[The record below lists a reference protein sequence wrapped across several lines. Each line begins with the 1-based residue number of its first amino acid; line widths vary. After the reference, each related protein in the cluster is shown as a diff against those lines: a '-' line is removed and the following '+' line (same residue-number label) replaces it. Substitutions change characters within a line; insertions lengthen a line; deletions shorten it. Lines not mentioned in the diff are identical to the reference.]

1 MTASSPSK
9 VRVRFAP
16 SPTGSLHIGGLRTAL
31 FNYFFARRHGGAFVL
46 RIEDTDQARF
56 VHEAEQN
63 ILSGLEWAGIQPDEG
78 PDQPGGF
85 GPYRQSERQ
94 VMYARYAQQ
103 LIDEGHAY
111 YAFDTPEEIEA
122 MRKRFATEENP
133 SPKYDAVTRGEMT
146 NSLGLSSEEVRRRID
161 RGDAHVVRL
170 KADPG
175 GRITFHDRIRGRVS
189 FSIGGIDDQILIKS
203 DGMPT
208 YHLANVVD
216 DREMQITHVIRG
228 EEWLPSVP
236 KHLLLYQA
244 FGWEPPE
251 MAHVPLIMN
260 PGGKGKLSK
269 RHAEKQG
276 LPITVEQCKM
286 YGYEPE
292 AVVNF
297 LALLGWNPGDDR
309 ELFSLDNMAEIFSL
323 DRISGGGVQF
333 DVNKLNWFNQQHV
346 RGFSFDKFWKRAGD
360 ILPGSGVP
368 TRFFFEQEE
377 FQRQVIA
384 LMQPRITF
392 MKDLAEMGGYIF
404 PDEKYDPK
412 DYDKAAVTKRW
423 KADSAELLSA
433 YADRLEAASAFDA
446 AQAEAMLR
454 AIAEER
460 GAGAGRIIHPIR
472 LAVSGVP
479 GGPSL
484 FEMMAVLGKDV
495 CVRRIRR
502 AVEVLG

>member
-1 MTASSPSK
+1 MTESSPPK

-46 RIEDTDQARF
+46 RIEDTDRARF
-56 VHEAEQN
+56 VREAEQN
-63 ILSGLEWAGIQPDEG
+63 ILSGLKWAGIHPDEG

-85 GPYRQSERQ
+85 GPYRQSERRA
-94 VMYARYAQQ
+94 MYARYAQQ

-133 SPKYDAVTRGEMT
+133 SPKYDAATRGEMT
-146 NSLGLSSEEVRRRID
+146 NSLGLSGEEVRRRID

-170 KADPG
+170 KANPG

-189 FSIGGIDDQILIKS
+189 FSTGGIDDQILIKS

-216 DREMQITHVIRG
+216 DHEMQITHVIRG
-228 EEWLPSVP
+228 EEWLSSVP

-251 MAHVPLIMN
+251 MAHMPLIMN

-276 LPITVEQCKM
+276 LPVTVEQCREA
-286 YGYEPE
+286 GYEPE

-309 ELFSLDNMAEIFSL
+309 ELFSLDEMAEIFSL

-333 DVNKLNWFNQQHV
+333 DVNKLNWFNQQYV
-346 RGFSFDKFWKRAGD
+346 RGFSVDELLERAEPWLQD
-360 ILPGSGVP
+360 S
-368 TRFFFEQEE
+368 RSASMDSSFENEAR
-377 FQRQVIA
+377 QRQIAA
-384 LMQPRITF
+384 LMQPRIAF
-392 MKDLAEMGGYIF
+392 SKDLAETGGYF
-404 PDEKYDPK
+404 FEDPATYDEV
-412 DYDKAAVTKRW
+412 AVAKRW
-423 KADSAELLSA
+423 KEDSAELLST
-433 YADRLEAASAFDA
+433 YADRLEAATAFDA

-454 AIAEER
+454 VLAEER

-484 FEMMAVLGKDV
+484 FEMMAVLGREV
-495 CVRRIRR
+495 CVRRIRK

>member
-1 MTASSPSK
+1 MTESSPTK

-56 VHEAEQN
+56 VREAEQN
-63 ILSGLEWAGIQPDEG
+63 ILSGLEWAGIHPDEG
-78 PDQPGGF
+78 PDQPGDF
-85 GPYRQSERQ
+85 GPYRQSERRA
-94 VMYARYAQQ
+94 MYARYAQQ

-146 NSLGLSSEEVRRRID
+146 NSLGLTGEEVRRRIE

-175 GRITFHDRIRGRVS
+175 GRITFHDHIRGRVS

-216 DREMQITHVIRG
+216 DREMRITHVIRG
-228 EEWLPSVP
+228 EEWLPSTP
-236 KHLLLYQA
+236 KHVLLYQA

-251 MAHVPLIMN
+251 MAHMPLIMN

-276 LPITVEQCKM
+276 LPVTVEQCREA
-286 YGYEPE
+286 GYEPE

-309 ELFSLDNMAEIFSL
+309 ELFSLDEMAEIFSL
-323 DRISGGGVQF
+323 DRVSGGGVQF
-333 DVNKLNWFNQQHV
+333 DVNKLNWFNQQYV
-346 RGFSFDKFWKRAGD
+346 RGFSVDRLLERAEPWLQDSRSASMTG
-360 ILPGSGVP
+360 
-368 TRFFFEQEE
+368 FFENEAR
-377 FQRQVIA
+377 QRQIAA
-384 LMQPRITF
+384 LMQPRIAF
-392 MKDLAEMGGYIF
+392 SKDLAETGGYF
-404 PDEKYDPK
+404 FEDPATYDEV
-412 DYDKAAVTKRW
+412 AVKKRW
-423 KADSAELLSA
+423 KADSAELLST

-454 AIAEER
+454 ALAEER

-484 FEMMAVLGKDV
+484 FEMMAVLGREV
-495 CVRRIRR
+495 CVRRIRK